1 MKSPRTPS
9 IWMRGAPNAEMPD
22 RGGQDGNTPVCYRC
36 GQPGYIMVGCRNEP
50 AEGSRKQMAAGN
62 GRQPLPWGNQR
73 L

>member
-1 MKSPRTPS
+1 MKAPRTPS
-9 IWMRGAPNAEMPD
+9 IWMRGAPNTEMIVVD
-22 RGGQDGNTPVCYRC
+22 KMETRQSAIAVASQGTSL
-36 GQPGYIMVGCRNEP
+36 VGCRNEP